1 MKINEIFKSIEGEGI
16 FQGYL
21 TLFIRLAECNLN
33 CKWCDTKYS
42 FNEYKIMSLNK
53 ILNIVKNEN
62 INKITITGGEPFLQ
76 QNELL
81 LLITEIK
88 KLNKE
93 ICIYTNGTIEID
105 KNLFDLVHIIL
116 DYKLDYTD
124 KINNNNI
131 TNLKNGILKFVI
143 DDINKFK
150 NLNLDIVKI
159 YNNNNKIHIT
169 PAFNYIDNKDI
180 ADYLINNNLNNIKL
194 ALQQHKY
201 IWNPEERSV

>member
-1 MKINEIFKSIEGEGI
+1 
-16 FQGYL
+16 
-21 TLFIRLAECNLN
+21 
-33 CKWCDTKYS
+33 
-42 FNEYKIMSLNK
+42 
-53 ILNIVKNEN
+53 VKNEN